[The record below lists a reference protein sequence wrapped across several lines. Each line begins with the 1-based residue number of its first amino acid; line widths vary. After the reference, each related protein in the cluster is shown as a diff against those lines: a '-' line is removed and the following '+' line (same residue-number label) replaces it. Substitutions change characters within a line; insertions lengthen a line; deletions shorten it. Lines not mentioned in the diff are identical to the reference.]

1 MVIGKVKMKFT
12 LLVLVFVLNGCAQ
25 LMHGQE
31 QPVIKKDAKNNIWYT
46 TCSGAVENWY
56 NCNLKAQRTCEKG
69 FYSLEK
75 TENANG
81 GLRTMTFKCN

>member
-1 MVIGKVKMKFT
+1 MKIVI
-12 LLVLVFVLNGCAQ
+12 LVMISCITGCAQ

-31 QPVIKKDAKNNIWYT
+31 QPVIVKDAKNNIWYT
-46 TCSGAVENWY
+46 TCSGAVETWHT
-56 NCNLKAQRTCEKG
+56 CNQKAERTCAKG

-81 GLRTMTFKCN
+81 GFRTMTFKCN